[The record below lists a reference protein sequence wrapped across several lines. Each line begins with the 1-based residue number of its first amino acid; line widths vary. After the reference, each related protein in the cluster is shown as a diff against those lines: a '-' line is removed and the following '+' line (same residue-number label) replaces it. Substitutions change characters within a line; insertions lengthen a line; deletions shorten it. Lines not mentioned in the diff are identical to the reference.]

1 MKKIYFLFS
10 ALFITSLSF
19 GQTIITENFDYGGSA
34 GDLVTQSG
42 SVWAAHSGGAPEV
55 GYATTSLTMASYPS
69 SGVGGSATIS
79 GSGSQ
84 DVNRTFSAENSGSVY
99 ASALVNLS
107 AVTTAGN
114 YFYHF
119 RTSGGVFYGRVYAKD
134 DGAGKILF
142 GIREGSSG
150 TASIIYGTTPYD
162 LNTTYLLVL
171 KYDFAT
177 GTASIYVLSAVVGSE
192 PVTPEATVADADDP
206 TEIAAIAFRQ
216 ASDVPT
222 GTIDGLRIATSWFDL
237 MNETATPTIVVSSSV
252 SGLNYVLDNGPSSEG
267 TFSVSGSNLTNNI
280 EITAPT
286 DFEVSETSGSGF
298 SASVTLTQ
306 TGGTVASTTIY
317 VRLKSDLLVAS
328 YSGDVD
334 VTSTGA
340 TAKTVALSGEVFNPP
355 TNALTITGV
364 YDNATGSTPKGIELY
379 VLKDVSDLSIFGV
392 GSANNGNGG
401 GSQEF
406 TFPAVGATKGDFIY
420 IVNSSQI
427 TDFNTFFGLSITE
440 YESGSMGING
450 DDAIELFE
458 SGQVIDVFGDVDTDG
473 SSEPWEYTDGWAYRN
488 DDSGPDGSTFVLGN
502 WTFSGTGN
510 LDGATNGVSASPFP
524 IGTYS
529 NILSTKENQ
538 IEGFSL
544 YPNPTKEA
552 FVTISSDNR
561 APMKVS
567 VYDILGKQIIQRT
580 ITNNRL
586 NISNLNT
593 GVYILRAEQNN
604 AFTTRKLI
612 IN

>member
-1 MKKIYFLFS
+1 MKKFYFLFS
-10 ALFITSLSF
+10 ALFITSLSY

-42 SVWAAHSGGAPEV
+42 TVWAAHSGGAPEV

-107 AVTTAGN
+107 AVTTTGN

-119 RTSGGVFYGRVYAKD
+119 RNSGGAFYGRVYAKD
-134 DGAGKILF
+134 DGTGKILF

-192 PVTPEATVADADDP
+192 PVTPEATIADADDP

-216 ASDVPT
+216 ASNVPT

-298 SASVTLTQ
+298 GASVTLTQ
-306 TGGTVASTTIY
+306 TGGTVALTTIY